1 MKLIHY
7 TFRKLFLALGI
18 VLLLWAVFFYIQI
31 LHEVEDETND
41 SLEYYKEVIIREA
54 LTDSTMLVDHVDIM
68 TKYYIRQVDPSEADL
83 TKDEYY
89 DSFIY
94 SELEGEYEPVRV
106 LRTYFRTADG
116 RYYRLII
123 NTSTLEKDDMV
134 EAIFWSVIILYVVLL
149 ACILGISHFVF
160 RKSMRPFYN
169 VIDWLR
175 NFRLGKEN
183 EPLRN
188 ETKVEEFKVLNQ
200 AILEVTRRNEELYTR
215 QKEFVENAA
224 HELQT
229 PLAVCM
235 NKVEW
240 LSENPACTEEQLM
253 EYAELHQALGNVV
266 KLNKSLLLL
275 SRIGNKQFPDTRQV
289 EMNRLVRTV
298 TADLSEIY
306 EHRQINVTVEDTGM
320 LIATL
325 NESLAATLV
334 TNLIKNAFVHNKPG
348 GFIRIRLAPHE
359 LSVCNSGESD
369 QKLDVE
375 KLYLRFSTNGKKKE
389 STGLGLAIVRAI
401 IELYSLR
408 LEYIHNGC
416 HEFKLLFPTDS

>member
-7 TFRKLFLALGI
+7 TFRKLSLALGI
-18 VLLLWAVFFYIQI
+18 ILLLWAVFFYIQI

-68 TKYYIRQVDPSEADL
+68 SKYYILEVDAAEADL

-89 DSFIY
+89 DAFIY
-94 SELEGEYEPVRV
+94 SEMEGEYEPVRV

-116 RYYRLII
+116 RYYRLTI

-134 EAIFWSVIILYVVLL
+134 EAILWSLVILYIVLL
-149 ACILGISHFVF
+149 ACILGVSHFVF

-169 VIDWLR
+169 VIAWLS
-175 NFRLGKEN
+175 NFRLGKKN
-183 EPLRN
+183 DPLDN

-200 AILEVTRRNEELYTR
+200 AIREVTCRNEELYTR

-253 EYAELHQALGNVV
+253 EYAELHRALGHVV

-275 SRIGNKQFPDTRQV
+275 SRIENKQFPDTRTI
-289 EMNRLVRTV
+289 EMNELVHTV
-298 TADLSEIY
+298 AGDLSEIY
-306 EHRQINVTVEDTGM
+306 GHKQINVSIEDIGT
-320 LIATL
+320 LVATL

-334 TNLIKNAFVHNKPG
+334 TNLIKNAFVHNKSG
-348 GFIRIRLAPHE
+348 GFVHIRLTTHE
-359 LSVCNSGESD
+359 LSIYNSGESD
-369 QKLDVE
+369 EKLDVE
-375 KLYLRFSTNGKKKE
+375 KLYHRFSTQGIKKE

-401 IELYSLR
+401 IDLYGLR

-416 HEFKLLFPTDS
+416 HEFKLIFP